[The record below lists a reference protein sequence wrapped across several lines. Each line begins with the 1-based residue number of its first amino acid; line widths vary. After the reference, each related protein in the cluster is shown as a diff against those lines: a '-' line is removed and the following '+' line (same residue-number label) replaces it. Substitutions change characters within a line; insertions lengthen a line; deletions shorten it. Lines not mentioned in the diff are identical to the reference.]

1 MPCAC
6 NGGGNAQEVA
16 RREETWEV
24 TYTNG
29 RRETVKGEQAAKVA
43 QTMGGFG
50 TKISKLG

>member
-6 NGGGNAQEVA
+6 NGGGASQEAA
-16 RREETWEV
+16 RREQTWEV

-29 RRETVKGEQAAKVA
+29 RRETVTGEMAAKAA

-50 TKISKLG
+50 TKIRKLD

>member
-6 NGGGNAQEVA
+6 NGGASQETA
-16 RREETWEV
+16 RREEEWEV

-29 RRETVKGEQAAKVA
+29 RRETVRGEQAAKVA

-50 TKISKLG
+50 TQIRKLG

>member
-6 NGGGNAQEVA
+6 NGGAAQETA

-29 RRETVKGEQAAKVA
+29 RRETVKGEMAAKAA

-50 TKISKLG
+50 TKINKLG

>member
-6 NGGGNAQEVA
+6 NGGAAQETA

-29 RRETVKGEQAAKVA
+29 RRETVTGEQAAKVA

-50 TKISKLG
+50 TQIRKLG

>member
-6 NGGGNAQEVA
+6 NGGASQETA
-16 RREETWEV
+16 RREEDWEV
-24 TYTNG
+24 SYTNG

-50 TKISKLG
+50 TKIRKLG

>member
-6 NGGGNAQEVA
+6 SGGASQETA
-16 RREETWEV
+16 RREEEWEV

-29 RRETVKGEQAAKVA
+29 RRETVRGEQAAKVA

-50 TKISKLG
+50 TQIRKLG